1 MSDAGTDTSGASP
14 PPPPPPV
21 IGGPPEL
28 SSGGGRRGLTLA
40 LVVLL
45 IASLAGAGLLANS
58 RRDERRRA
66 DRVTERLAS
75 VEKELDD
82 LRDRVGG
89 DGSGDGS
96 GDGEVPNLDD
106 LLGGDLGDL
115 LGGDLEDLLGG
126 LLGDLGDLDGLLGG
140 DMEAM
145 LECMGGVGS
154 LGGLLGGGEGGGDGG
169 GDVEIPDDSVDSQ
182 YDAVADWVADER
194 GLEFDEV
201 PEPTYVTSE
210 EMTRR
215 VQQEIRREYPDETAR
230 LDSQLLSALGVVA
243 PGTDM
248 REMQADFV
256 SGQVAGYYDPRDG
269 ELVVLT
275 DDPSEP
281 LTGYALIALAHEVEH
296 ALADQSLDL
305 PIDVDEMSGASDE
318 QMAATALVEGD
329 ATLLMYRF
337 SAGALSPTDQMGMGL
352 DPSSLQAQ
360 EALADAPAYLVSQ
373 LQFPYLDGLLFACGL
388 EADGGWG
395 AVDDAYA
402 DPPTT
407 TAQILFPERYAS
419 GEAAIDPPD
428 PVAPG
433 DEWEEARVRT
443 IGAADLYWLFQAPG
457 DDTTAALDDPRG
469 RAAGWA
475 GGEVAQWTDGDSAA
489 VGLSFV
495 QHDEGA
501 DLCASVTDW
510 YRAAFPDSSDSDI
523 DGGLA
528 FEGEEQTAVV
538 RCDADNV
545 RVGIAPDL
553 PTATRIA
560 S

>member
-1 MSDAGTDTSGASP
+1 MTDTVSDTPGSP
-14 PPPPPPV
+14 PPPPPPPV
-21 IGGPPEL
+21 GDSPGP
-28 SSGGGRRGLTLA
+28 SGGGGRRGLTVA

-45 IASLAGAGLLANS
+45 VASLAGVGLLARS

-66 DRVTERLAS
+66 DRLADRLSS
-75 VEKELDD
+75 VEKDLED
-82 LRDRVGG
+82 LRDRAGGGGSGGG
-89 DGSGDGS
+89 DA
-96 GDGEVPNLDD
+96 PNLD
-106 LLGGDLGDL
+106 DL

-126 LLGDLGDLDGLLGG
+126 LLGDLGDLGGLGGLLGD
-140 DMEAM
+140 DMGAM
-145 LECMGGVGS
+145 LECMGGAGS
-154 LGGLLGGGEGGGDGG
+154 LGGLLGTGGDGDGPAG
-169 GDVEIPDDSVDSQ
+169 GGAAIPDDSLDSQ
-182 YDAVADWVADER
+182 YDAVADWVATER
-194 GLEFDEV
+194 DLEFDEV
-201 PEPTYVTSE
+201 PDPTYVTSE
-210 EMTRR
+210 EMTER
-215 VQQEIRREYPDETAR
+215 VQQEIRREYPDDTAR
-230 LDSQLLSALGVVA
+230 LDSQLLSALGVVE

-248 REMQADFV
+248 REMQAEFV
-256 SGQVAGYYDPRDG
+256 GGQVAGFYDPRDG

-281 LTGYALIALAHEVEH
+281 LAGSALIALAHELEH

-305 PIDVDEMSGASDE
+305 PIDVDEMSGSSDE

-337 SAGALSPTDQMGMGL
+337 GADALTLADQMGMGL

-373 LQFPYLDGLLFACGL
+373 LQFPYLDGLLFACGI

-407 TAQILFPERYAS
+407 TAQILFPERYAA
-419 GEAAIDPPD
+419 GEDAIDPPD
-428 PVAPG
+428 PAAPG
-433 DEWEEARVRT
+433 GTWKEARVRT
-443 IGAADLYWLFQAPG
+443 LGAADLYWLFQAPG
-457 DDTTAALDDPRG
+457 DDPSAALDNPRE

-475 GGEVAQWTDGDSAA
+475 GGEVAQWTDGDDAA

-495 QHDEGA
+495 QHDDGA
-501 DLCASVTDW
+501 DLCGSVTDW
-510 YRAAFPDSSDSDI
+510 YRAAFPDSDEADI

-528 FEGEEQTAVV
+528 FEGDDQTAVV

-545 RVGIAPDL
+545 RLGIAPDL
-553 PTATRIA
+553 STATRIA